1 MDGNTRRCRTKAE
14 RLVVTPEVLD
24 SGVTLG
30 SCAPFA
36 SGAKECGTQLQAQE
50 PIDCA
55 GNGSGLVVGCRT
67 ATRKFSR
74 PSVNRGGSVSHPPGL
89 CVFEE
94 LIEVTTVN
102 GHAHV
107 ST

>member
-1 MDGNTRRCRTKAE
+1 MDGNTRSCPTRAE
-14 RLVVTPEVLD
+14 RRVVTPEVLE

-55 GNGSGLVVGCRT
+55 ENGSGLMARRVPDRHAQILETLRLIVAEAC
-67 ATRKFSR
+67 ATRPAYVFSR
-74 PSVNRGGSVSHPPGL
+74 S
-89 CVFEE
+89 
-94 LIEVTTVN
+94 T
-102 GHAHV
+102 AH
-107 ST
+107 

>member
-36 SGAKECGTQLQAQE
+36 SGAKECGTQLQAQG

-55 GNGSGLVVGCRT
+55 ENGSGLVVGCG
-67 ATRKFSR
+67 TRHAQILETLSSSWRKREPPAR
-74 PSVNRGGSVSHPPGL
+74 PMCFQGAN
-89 CVFEE
+89 
-94 LIEVTTVN
+94 
-102 GHAHV
+102 
-107 ST
+107 